1 MAIPKFFEIIN
12 PFLVALKD
20 GREHTLKELRATLAK
35 VLHLSESDLTELLS
49 SGRQTIFL
57 NRLSWAGTYLSKA
70 GLATKPSRGTFVITS
85 EGLKVLDE
93 NPGIIDADFLSR
105 YESFRAFRT
114 AVSSSP
120 TAEDPKQNY
129 ETPDDVFE
137 NAFKKINQ
145 NLADD
150 LLAEI
155 IKISETAFEQMIIDL
170 LKKMG
175 YGAFDNSGRT
185 TPVTGDEGIDGIIM
199 EDKLG
204 FDLIYIQAKKWDLSS
219 SVGRPEIQKFV
230 GAIAGRGGKGVFV
243 TTAKYSNPAKD
254 YAASQHI
261 VLIDGHKL
269 ANLMIEHNFGVSV
282 KKSFEIKA
290 VDMGVFDDYA
300 EA

>member
-1 MAIPKFFEIIN
+1 MAIPKFFEMIK
-12 PFLVALKD
+12 PFLVAVKD
-20 GREHTLKELRATLAK
+20 GREHTLKELKVTLAK
-35 VLHLSESDLTELLS
+35 VFNLSESELAELLP
-49 SGRQTIFL
+49 SGRQTVFL

-70 GLATKPSRGTFVITS
+70 GLTIKPSRGTFVITS

-93 NPGIIDADFLSR
+93 NPDIIDADFLSR

-114 AVSSSP
+114 VAPSSTS
-120 TAEDPKQNY
+120 AEEQKQNS
-129 ETPDDVFE
+129 ETPDDTFE
-137 NAFKKINQ
+137 DAFKTINQ

-150 LLAEI
+150 LLSEV
-155 IKISETAFEQMIIDL
+155 IKLSETAFEQMVIDL

-204 FDLIYIQAKKWDLSS
+204 FDLIYIQAKKWELSS

-230 GAIAGRGGKGVFV
+230 GAIAGRGGKGLFV

-254 YAASQHI
+254 YAALQHI
-261 VLIDGHKL
+261 VLIDGPKL
-269 ANLMIEHNFGVSV
+269 AELMIEHNFGVSV
-282 KKSFEIKA
+282 KKTFEIKA
-290 VDMGVFDDYA
+290 IDMDIFDDYA
-300 EA
+300 ED

>member
-1 MAIPKFFEIIN
+1 MAIPKFFEIIK
-12 PFLVALKD
+12 PFLVAVKD
-20 GREHTLKELRATLAK
+20 GKEHTLKELKVTLAK
-35 VLHLSESDLTELLS
+35 VFNLSESELSELLP

-70 GLATKPSRGTFVITS
+70 GLTTKPSRGTFVITA

-93 NPGIIDADFLSR
+93 NPDIIDADFLSR

-114 AVSSSP
+114 VASSSP
-120 TAEDPKQNY
+120 SAEEQKQNY
-129 ETPDDVFE
+129 ETPDDTFE
-137 NAFKKINQ
+137 DAFKKINQ

-150 LLAEI
+150 LLTEV
-155 IKISETAFEQMIIDL
+155 IKLSETAFEQMVIDL
-170 LKKMG
+170 LKNMG

-230 GAIAGRGGKGVFV
+230 GAIAGRGGKGLFV

-254 YAASQHI
+254 YAALQHI
-261 VLIDGHKL
+261 VLIDGPKL
-269 ANLMIEHNFGVSV
+269 AELMIEHNFGVSV
-282 KKSFEIKA
+282 KKTFEIKA
-290 VDMGVFDDYA
+290 IDMDIFDDYA
-300 EA
+300 ED